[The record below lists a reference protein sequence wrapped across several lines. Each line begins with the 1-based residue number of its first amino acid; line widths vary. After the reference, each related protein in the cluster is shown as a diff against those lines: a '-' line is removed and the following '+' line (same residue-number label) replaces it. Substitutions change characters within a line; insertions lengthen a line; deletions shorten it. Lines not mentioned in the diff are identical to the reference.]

1 MEPLTAT
8 DGTQIWP
15 SRKTAIRCLRKGD
28 RIVAPVGPNT
38 AVHATVDH
46 LEEHESSRIIIVH
59 AHAPNGE
66 PFSKKSR
73 PWELVDRLAQPGD
86 RPPGRESRMVRGD
99 ELWKWLNVPLN
110 DPEGSDRQY
119 ILRSCERIQDKALG
133 DLIRIKMQSGDIVNT
148 SDVFCDATF
157 SFVEHR

>member
-1 MEPLTAT
+1 
-8 DGTQIWP
+8 
-15 SRKTAIRCLRKGD
+15 
-28 RIVAPVGPNT
+28 
-38 AVHATVDH
+38 
-46 LEEHESSRIIIVH
+46 
-59 AHAPNGE
+59 
-66 PFSKKSR
+66 
-73 PWELVDRLAQPGD
+73 
-86 RPPGRESRMVRGD
+86 MVRGD